1 MSNQDN
7 GYSPEERDALEQELL
22 ELHFGC
28 HEDPA
33 ALLARLDREPAL
45 RALQSEVIG
54 KAQLLEQAVRP
65 EQPQLELREPAPAA
79 PRAWRILRHPVGR
92 LLTGATIAAAT
103 VLGFFV
109 AQQVARSR
117 HDHFERNHLHLTV
130 SAPRAVPAGA
140 PWTFTVET
148 KDLAGA
154 PRDCRVRWQA
164 FGDAGA
170 VLGAGEVAARNGSA
184 VVAMNAD
191 LRSPQRV
198 EVVAAHDTDEVREV
212 FQLGSASAGPLVHV
226 STDRPVYRPGE
237 TIFARAVLLDRVT
250 LLPRNPRTPQL
261 TARLLDAKGS
271 PIGQTLVQETTGVGA
286 FEFVVPPGSTGGVHS
301 VEIAALDGSFPV
313 EKAEVVVR
321 PFTNPQLRTQIV
333 LDRRSYAPGARGSA
347 QVTVERMGGGFAAG
361 AAARGALVIDGAEV
375 WNEQVAVAEDG
386 KAQFRFTIPAQVDR
400 GAARFVATIT
410 DGGVVE
416 AQVEPFV
423 VPTGIVHVAA
433 FPEGGE
439 LVANVDNGL
448 YLQCT
453 DALDRPIDTSGV
465 LLDASGAV
473 ITKFQ
478 TTHQG
483 RAKLT
488 FTPRAGLTYR
498 VQLAGQKDPVDL
510 PTVRQEGV
518 AMHLPGDDIAAGA
531 ALRMQLQGRGEG
543 PWLLGVF
550 CRGVLVGQATV
561 RADDRGE
568 LRTVADVPLPDYA
581 AGVLR
586 ATLFDRNLQPVAE
599 RLVRRGASHRIDVAI
614 APQHASLTPG
624 EPQQVAVTTTDERG
638 EPMPAVVGLCVTDL
652 AVTALGSEP
661 RVGLGDHAALFADVE
676 KLEQLG
682 DFFLMHEGS
691 ARNVD
696 LLLGT
701 RGWRKFVWRNDA
713 AAQKVLAEIGPKA
726 EGVLAREGFS
736 HTPQVASNLD
746 AASAPGAALQR
757 AVWSTQRGLQTA
769 AGVSLFALILLLLIE
784 GSIAAMRRLTDVRH
798 PVAAG
803 VLAVAGLLGVTI
815 VLLPQT
821 LGSAAPEAALVARDF
836 DVEVA
841 QGAAL
846 PLGQPVDVLA
856 AAQADFGAFTLNWRD
871 GLDPAANPL
880 AGAFFNDGSNG
891 DVRGRAE
898 NYFAYIQDM
907 GRAINP
913 MLWNRAAREVQ
924 VQDQFEA
931 LEQAEE
937 AKVGFVGLLQVD
949 AAIRQP
955 QVAVARVYA
964 HQFTPHDGRTDFTPT
979 IYWNSLLVTD
989 QGGKASVSFHTTD
1002 AVTTWQVHADAHAAG
1017 GKIGRVGQAD
1027 ATFVTQL
1034 PFHLEAK
1041 LPDEVSAG
1049 DELSLPINAVVTGTI
1064 ASEVELRVEVGAGLQ
1079 FVGDAPT
1086 TIALVAGRGRAL
1098 AKITPEQGFGRSFV
1112 RITGKAGRFT
1122 DQIVHPIAIAPR
1134 GFPHR
1139 RSHGGTVENGKPAVL
1154 TLAIPQDATSGSGK
1168 VTFKLFPSPLSAL
1181 TEGLQGILQEPHG
1194 CFEQASSSN
1203 YPNTLV
1209 LTLLDASGDDV
1220 PAVAARARE
1229 LLPRGY
1235 QKITGYECKEKGY
1248 EWFGGDPGH
1257 EALTAYGLLQFHDMQ
1272 KVYDVDA
1279 GMVERT
1285 KKWLL
1290 DRRDGNGGYQRNP
1303 RALDR
1308 FGGAPQPI
1316 TDAYVTYALLVAG
1329 VPAAEL
1335 TKEIEALV
1343 GRMATKDAYELALI
1357 SCALELAGRPEASLT
1372 RGWLAELQEQNGSL
1386 RGATASITRSGG
1398 QDLLVETAGFAI
1410 LAWLRD
1416 PAYQGHVRKAIE
1428 FVQGCRG
1435 ASGTFGATQA
1445 TIVAL
1450 RALTAYAA
1458 ANRAM
1463 REPGTLRILDG
1474 DTVIA
1479 ERAFAA
1485 GDVDAIT
1492 FDLWDKLP
1500 AGEHELAIDV
1510 VGGGQP
1516 LPWAC
1521 DISYYSE
1528 QPADDPATV
1537 LSIRAALNK
1546 MSVSEGQTVA
1556 LEIDVEN
1563 TTAEGQPMAMAIVG
1577 LPAGLELQTKVLEDL
1592 QKQDAFA
1599 FWELRGRE
1607 LALYWRDLAPSA
1619 KKQVSLDLVGRVP
1632 GRSVGPASRAYLYY
1646 TPAQK
1651 RWALPLVIDVDA
1663 AK

>member
-1 MSNQDN
+1 MSNHDN
-7 GYSPEERDALEQELL
+7 YSPQERDQLEQELL

-28 HEDPA
+28 HEDPT

-45 RALQSEVIG
+45 RALQGEVIG

-65 EQPQLELREPAPAA
+65 EQPPLELPTPTPNPSRGWHIV
-79 PRAWRILRHPVGR
+79 RSPVAR
-92 LLTGATIAAAT
+92 LLTAATIAAAT

-109 AQQVARSR
+109 AQQWAQTR
-117 HDHFERNHLHLTV
+117 HDHFERDHLHLTV

-140 PWTFTVET
+140 PWTFTVQT
-148 KDLAGA
+148 ADLAGA

-164 FGDAGA
+164 FGESGT

-198 EVVAAHDTDEVREV
+198 EVIAAHDTDEVREV

-237 TIFARAVLLDRVT
+237 TIYARAVVLDRVT
-250 LLPRNPRTPQL
+250 LLPRTPQAPRML
-261 TARLLDAKGS
+261 AKLLDAKGS
-271 PIGQTLVQETTGVGA
+271 PVGQTFDDETTGVGSFA
-286 FEFVVPPGSTGGVHS
+286 FVVPPGSTGGAHTIEVS
-301 VEIAALDGSFPV
+301 SLAGTFAPETI
-313 EKAEVVVR
+313 EVVVR
-321 PFTNPQLRTQIV
+321 PFRNPQLRTQIV
-333 LDRRSYAPGARGSA
+333 LDRTSYAPGARGSA
-347 QVTVERMGGGFAAG
+347 EVTVERMGGGFAAG
-361 AAARGALVIDGAEV
+361 AAARGALVVDGTEV
-375 WNEQVAVAEDG
+375 WNEQVAIAADG
-386 KAQFRFTIPAQVDR
+386 KAQFRFTIPQQVDK

-416 AQVEPFV
+416 TELEPFV

-439 LVANVDNGL
+439 LVGGVANSV
-448 YLQCT
+448 YLECT
-453 DALDRPIDTSGV
+453 DPLSRPIDTSGV
-465 LLDASGAV
+465 LLDAGGQV

-478 TTHQG
+478 TAHQG

-488 FTPRAGLTYR
+488 FTPRAGVTYR
-498 VQLAGQKDPVDL
+498 VQLAGQQQPVDL
-510 PTVRQEGV
+510 PAVQERGI
-518 AMHLPGDDIAAGA
+518 AMQLAGDDIAAGA
-531 ALRMQLQGRGEG
+531 ALRMQLAGRGDG

-561 RADDRGE
+561 REGERGE
-568 LRTVADVPLPDYA
+568 LRTTAEVPLPAYA

-586 ATLFDRNLQPVAE
+586 ATVFDRTLRPVAE
-599 RLVRRGASHRIDVAI
+599 RLVRRASSHRIDIDVA
-614 APQHASLTPG
+614 AEHPTRVPG
-624 EPQQVAVTTTDERG
+624 EPQQVKVTTKDERG
-638 EPMPAVVGLCVTDL
+638 EPIAAVVGLSVTDL
-652 AVTALGSEP
+652 AVTSLGSEP
-661 RVGLGDHAALFADVE
+661 RIGLGDHAALFADVE

-682 DFFLMHEGS
+682 DFFLGNVAS

-701 RGWRKFVWRNDA
+701 RGWRRFVWRNDA
-713 AAQKVLAEIGPKA
+713 AAQKVLAEIGPKG

-736 HTPQVASNLD
+736 HTPQVSSNLE

-757 AVWSTQRGLQTA
+757 AVWSSQRSLKTA
-769 AGVSLFALILLLLIE
+769 AGVSLFVMILLLLGE
-784 GSIAAMRRLTDVRH
+784 GAAFALRRLTDVGH
-798 PVAAG
+798 PQLAGFASAA
-803 VLAVAGLLGVTI
+803 VLLVGTLAILPQALGAPDEVKAVA
-815 VLLPQT
+815 
-821 LGSAAPEAALVARDF
+821 EMDF

-841 QGAAL
+841 QGAAFPAAAAAEPMNPEYL
-846 PLGQPVDVLA
+846 ELGVNGWIVDRLA
-856 AAQADFGAFTLNWRD
+856 A
-871 GLDPAANPL
+871 DPAANPL
-880 AGAFFNDGSNG
+880 AGAFFNDGGEG
-891 DVRGRAE
+891 DIRARGE
-898 NYFAYIQDM
+898 NFFAYQPD
-907 GRAINP
+907 
-913 MLWNRAAREVQ
+913 EVADAKPG
-924 VQDQFEA
+924 VNLRLVLPGDDVPLFEA
-931 LEQAEE
+931 AEE
-937 AKVGFVGLLQVD
+937 AKQGLIGFV
-949 AAIRQP
+949 AAGGRAARSQ
-955 QVAVARVYA
+955 QLHSRVYA
-964 HQFTPHDGRTDFTPT
+964 HQHQPHDGRTDFTPT
-979 IYWNSLLVTD
+979 IYWNSLLTTD
-989 QGGKASVSFHTTD
+989 QTGSASVSFSTSD
-1002 AVTTWQVHADAHAAG
+1002 AVTTWQVHADAHAPSG
-1017 GKIGRVGQAD
+1017 PSGRVGQAQT
-1027 ATFVTQL
+1027 TFTTQL

-1049 DELSLPINAVVTGTI
+1049 DELSLPINAVVTG
-1064 ASEVELRVEVGAGLQ
+1064 AFADDVELRVEVGAGLKLR
-1079 FVGDAPT
+1079 GEAPT
-1086 TIALVAGRGRAL
+1086 TIKLVGGRGRVL
-1098 AKITPEQGFGRSFV
+1098 VEVTPEQGFGRTFV
-1112 RITGKAGRFT
+1112 RVTGKAGRFT

-1154 TLAIPQDATSGSGK
+1154 TVAIPTDVTPNSGK

-1181 TEGLQGILQEPHG
+1181 TEGLNGILQEPHG

-1220 PAVAARARE
+1220 PAIASRARQ

-1285 KKWLL
+1285 KQWLL

-1308 FGGAPQPI
+1308 FGGAPQPT

-1329 VPAAEL
+1329 VPATEL
-1335 TKEIEALV
+1335 SKEIEALV
-1343 GRMATKDAYELALI
+1343 GRMATKDAYELAVI

-1372 RGWLAELQEQNGSL
+1372 RQRLAELQEQNGSL

-1410 LAWLRD
+1410 LAWLQD

-1458 ANRAM
+1458 ANRKM

-1510 VGGGQP
+1510 TGGGQP

-1521 DISYYSE
+1521 DVSYYSE

-1537 LSIRAALNK
+1537 LSIRAVLSK
-1546 MSVSEGQTVA
+1546 MTVTEGQTVA
-1556 LEIDVEN
+1556 LEVEVQN

-1577 LPAGLELQTKVLEDL
+1577 LPAGLELPTKVLEDL
-1592 QKQDAFA
+1592 VKQEAFA

-1619 KKQVSLDLVGRVP
+1619 KKKVSLDLVGRVP
-1632 GRSVGPASRAYLYY
+1632 GRSVGPASRTYLYY

-1651 RWALPLVIDVDA
+1651 RWAMPLVIDVDA